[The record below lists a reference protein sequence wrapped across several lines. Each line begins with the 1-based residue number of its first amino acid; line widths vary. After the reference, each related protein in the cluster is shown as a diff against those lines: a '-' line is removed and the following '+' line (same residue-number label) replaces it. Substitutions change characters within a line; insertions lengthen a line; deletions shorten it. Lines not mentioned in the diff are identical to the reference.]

1 MSAGTAKHR
10 IILAGAAL
18 AMLAAPAL
26 ALGGPQPKSLQSND
40 PAAVAPTNKAN
51 DPADKDWAPVTK
63 VAKAAGQ
70 ASPAAV
76 AAVGLATNGPQVSGE
91 RIPLSQRKR
100 IAVLPFD
107 DGAIRESNYYGRVF
121 DVGKGVGDMLTTALF
136 KTNKFRVIEREKV
149 DAVMAEQDL
158 GKTGRI
164 DAETAARVGKVLG
177 VEYVLIGRVT
187 EFSVDTKGGS
197 VGAVGRGDLRDLSL
211 SRSTAR
217 VALDGRL
224 VDTTSGEIVFAFTG
238 GGQDSRTNVG
248 LAVLDVG
255 RVSVGST
262 EFQRTI
268 LGGATR
274 QAVDNA
280 SKQVATEG
288 EQVIYAPPDLSQI
301 KGYVVYIEGASI
313 MTNLGAR
320 YGVKVG
326 DRFQVVRAGKEIR
339 DPATGEVLTVITT
352 PVGVLRIDATEEKVS
367 TGTMVERPGGAP
379 PAGEMTPQ
387 IGDMVKPVVP

>member
-1 MSAGTAKHR
+1 MNAATVRWRVLVVGVV
-10 IILAGAAL
+10 LAAL
-18 AMLAAPAL
+18 PCPTL
-26 ALGGPQPKSLQSND
+26 ALGGPQPKSLQSTSSAAA
-40 PAAVAPTNKAN
+40 PADNASAA
-51 DPADKDWAPVTK
+51 ADKDWAPVTK
-63 VAKAAGQ
+63 VAKA
-70 ASPAAV
+70 
-76 AAVGLATNGPQVSGE
+76 NGPGVNGD

-100 IAVLPFD
+100 LAVLPFD
-107 DGAIRESNYYGRVF
+107 DGAIGESNYYGRVF

-136 KTNKFRVIEREKV
+136 KTNKFRVVEREKV

-158 GKTGRI
+158 GKSGRI
-164 DAETAARVGKVLG
+164 DAATAARVGKALG
-177 VEYVLIGRVT
+177 VEYVLMGRVT

-197 VGAVGRGDLRDLSL
+197 VGAAGAGDLRDLSL

-224 VDTTSGEIVFAFTG
+224 VDTTSGEIVFALTG
-238 GGQDSRTNVG
+238 RGQDRRTNVG

-255 RVSVGST
+255 RVRFGSV

-274 QAVDNA
+274 QAVENA
-280 SKQVATEG
+280 AKQVATEG

-301 KGYVVYIEGASI
+301 KGYVVYVEGASV

-320 YGVKVG
+320 YGVKAG
-326 DRFQVVRAGKEIR
+326 DRFQVLRPGKEIR
-339 DPATGEVLTVITT
+339 DPASGEVLTVLTT

-367 TGTMVERPGGAP
+367 TGTMIERAGGGPGHPQSGSGGGP
-379 PAGEMTPQ
+379 PAGELTPQ
-387 IGDMVKPVVP
+387 VGDMVKPLVP